1 MTISPHLKRLYG
13 MLGPYK
19 KRLGIAFLGMI
30 MTALTE
36 PMFPAVMR
44 VLLDKGFGGK
54 PTFSLW
60 LVPVAIVGI
69 FVLRGISTF
78 TTTYMMTWVSS
89 RLLTVLRKQM
99 FERMLDVPLGFYATH
114 SVGRVINSMMFEVQ
128 QIVEMITKVYTSI
141 TVSYTHLTLPTN
153 REV

>member
-1 MTISPHLKRLYG
+1 MIVSPHLKRLYG
-13 MLGPYK
+13 MLAPYK
-19 KRLGIAFLGMI
+19 KRLAVAFLGMI

-78 TTTYMMTWVSS
+78 TTTYMMTCC
-89 RLLTVLRKQM
+89 LL
-99 FERMLDVPLGFYATH
+99 
-114 SVGRVINSMMFEVQ
+114 
-128 QIVEMITKVYTSI
+128 YTSP
-141 TVSYTHLTLPTN
+141 SP
-153 REV
+153 RDQRGSRMPSSA

>member
-44 VLLDKGFGGK
+44 VLLDKG
-54 PTFSLW
+54 L
-60 LVPVAIVGI
+60 AA
-69 FVLRGISTF
+69 
-78 TTTYMMTWVSS
+78 S
-89 RLLTVLRKQM
+89 RLFRCGWYRLLLSAYLYCV
-99 FERMLDVPLGFYATH
+99 
-114 SVGRVINSMMFEVQ
+114 
-128 QIVEMITKVYTSI
+128 
-141 TVSYTHLTLPTN
+141 VSLLS
-153 REV
+153 RRLI